1 MIWDRISDDAGL
13 DWIDH
18 DVRQQ
23 IARIVVTILACI
35 FSISNLGLIPSLV
48 WFAAALLAQFLTYR
62 ISVSILS
69 STTNARRFRLAT
81 ALAMLFETLVWS
93 YLAYLYWQPPSLIF
107 CLTSVC
113 ILAGQLLH
121 SVTFASRSRVASFV
135 CGVPPGLILIGMSS
149 FLSGL
154 HGTEQIMAFVAT
166 TGVGYYAFVSA
177 SASYAAQSALEEQ
190 RSFAQGIIEALDSR
204 IGIID
209 ERGDFIHT
217 NRVWRDR
224 IGAIEQ
230 RTNTRLGTH
239 MSEHTGRIPGRK
251 GQLVERQLAAMLDGQ
266 VDSFS
271 TLYRANVEGLSQW
284 FSLRAF
290 TLKDAGQAKVLVIQD
305 NVTEIKAS
313 EAKLRQTNRGLRRA
327 RLEADMANR
336 AKSRFLAT
344 MGHEIR
350 TPLNGIV
357 AIADVLSRSKLAES
371 DRDLIDTISSSADT
385 LSGLLVDMLDVARI
399 EAGRVSLERA
409 PFHLGDA
416 LRSVIALSNII
427 ASEKDLALNSHLDPT
442 IEVWVMGDLT
452 RFKQVATNL
461 IANAVKFTDKGNV
474 TVSAKRN
481 EAGAFEISVAD
492 TGIGFDPTQIDRLF
506 NPFEQADDTVTRRF
520 GGTGLG
526 LAIVKQLILMMGGK
540 INCTSVPERGSEF
553 HILLPLAITEAPPEQ
568 VEPSLE
574 DYMESAP
581 LVILVVD
588 DHPVNR
594 KVVGLILNQLN
605 IQLVMAENGEEAV
618 QAFYKQ
624 PFDAVLMDMQMPV
637 MDGLAATRAI
647 REIEQKAGQDRT
659 PVIMFS
665 ANALTEHIEQSLA
678 CGADMHLAKPITA
691 KGLLGA
697 LASVLNKE
705 PNLVTP
711 PMISA

>member
-1 MIWDRISDDAGL
+1 M
-13 DWIDH
+13 
-18 DVRQQ
+18 VRQFLDDPGFEEVAQ
-23 IARIVVTILACI
+23 DVQRSQVARSVSVLLTATLSIL
-35 FSISNLGLIPSLV
+35 NLGLWPSLTWLAV
-48 WFAAALLAQFLTYR
+48 ALTAQLFTHVTA
-62 ISVSILS
+62 VSTRRGGAMS
-69 STTNARRFRLAT
+69 RRFRA
-81 ALAMLFETLVWS
+81 AMVAAMLFETVVWD
-93 YLAYLYWQPPSLIF
+93 YLALVYWQPDNLAF
-107 CLTSVC
+107 CVLSICVVS
-113 ILAGQLLH
+113 GQLLH
-121 SVTFASRSRVASFV
+121 AQVFVGRQRSTLLACAIPPSVT
-135 CGVPPGLILIGMSS
+135 LIVMPT
-149 FLSGL
+149 FLSGFQGGAQL
-154 HGTEQIMAFVAT
+154 TAFAAT
-166 TGVGYYAFVSA
+166 TVAVYYAWVSA
-177 SASYAAQSALEEQ
+177 NAHNEARSSLEEQ
-190 RSFAQGIIEALDSR
+190 RSFAQGIIEALDAR

-209 ERGDFIHT
+209 ERGEFIHT
-217 NRVWRDR
+217 NRVWRER
-224 IGAIEQ
+224 IETIER
-230 RTNTRLGTH
+230 RTNTTLRNHLSDH
-239 MSEHTGRIPGRK
+239 CGRIPGRK
-251 GQLVERQLAAMLDGQ
+251 GQLIERQLQAMLDGR

-271 TLYRANVEGLSQW
+271 TLYRANVEGVSQW
-284 FSLRAF
+284 FSLRAY

-313 EAKLRQTNRGLRRA
+313 EAKLRQTNRVLRRA

-357 AIADVLSRSKLAES
+357 AIADVLSRSALGES

-427 ASEKDLALNSHLDPT
+427 ASEKNLALNSHLDPKV
-442 IEVWVMGDLT
+442 EVWVMGDLT
-452 RFKQVATNL
+452 RIKQVATNL
-461 IANAVKFTDKGNV
+461 IANAVKFTDQGNV
-474 TVSAKRN
+474 TVSARQN
-481 EAGAFEISVAD
+481 EVGAFEISVAD
-492 TGIGFDPTQIDRLF
+492 TGIGFDPSQIDRLF

-526 LAIVKQLILMMGGK
+526 LAIVKQLILMMGGN
-540 INCTSVPERGSEF
+540 ISCTSVPESGSEF
-553 HILLPLAITEAPPEQ
+553 RILLPLEITEEPPRQ
-568 VEPSLE
+568 IEPSLE
-574 DYMESAP
+574 DYIEAAP

-605 IQLVMAENGEEAV
+605 IQLVMAKNGEEAI

-647 REIEQKAGQDRT
+647 RDIEQRAGQDRT

-697 LASVLNKE
+697 LGSVLNKE
-705 PNLVTP
+705 PTLTTP
-711 PMISA
+711 PLISA

>member
-1 MIWDRISDDAGL
+1 MIRDRISADPRL
-13 DWIDH
+13 DGIDH
-18 DVRQQ
+18 NVRQRV
-23 IARIVVTILACI
+23 ARLVVTVLSCI
-35 FSISNLGLIPSLV
+35 FSIEHLGLKPSLV
-48 WFAAALLAQFLTYR
+48 WFSAALLAQFMTYR
-62 ISVSILS
+62 ISVSTLA
-69 STTNARRFRLAT
+69 STKHARRFRLIA
-81 ALAMLFETLVWS
+81 ALAMLFETMVWT
-93 YLAYLYWQPPSLIF
+93 YFAYLYWKSSSF
-107 CLTSVC
+107 AYCLFSVC
-113 ILAGQLLH
+113 ILSTQLIH
-121 SVTFASRSRVASFV
+121 SVTLAKRSRVALLV
-135 CGVPPGLILIGMSS
+135 CGVPPSLALIGLTT

-154 HGTEQIMAFVAT
+154 RGADQILVFVASI
-166 TGVGYYAFVSA
+166 GVVYYASVSA

-190 RSFAQGIIEALDSR
+190 RRFAQGLIDALDSR

-209 ERGDFIHT
+209 LHGDFIHT

-224 IGAIEQ
+224 IETIER
-230 RTNTRLGTH
+230 RTNTRLGNH
-239 MSEHTGRIPGRK
+239 LSEHTGRIPGRK
-251 GQLVERQLAAMLDGQ
+251 GQLIERQLAAMLAGQ

-271 TLYRANVEGLSQW
+271 TLYRANVEGLTQW
-284 FSLRAF
+284 FSLRAYA
-290 TLKDAGQAKVLVIQD
+290 LKDAGQARVLVVQD
-305 NVTEIKAS
+305 NITEIKAS
-313 EAKLRQTNRGLRRA
+313 ELKLRQTNRVLRRA
-327 RLEADMANR
+327 RFEADMANR

-357 AIADVLSRSKLAES
+357 AIADVLSRSEVSES

-427 ASEKDLALNSHLDPT
+427 ASEKNLTLNSHLDPS
-442 IEVWVMGDLT
+442 IEVWIMGDLT
-452 RFKQVATNL
+452 RFKQVTMNL
-461 IANAVKFTDKGNV
+461 VSNAVKFTDKGNV
-474 TVSAKRN
+474 TVSASRN
-481 EAGAFEISVAD
+481 ETGAFEISVAD
-492 TGIGFDPTQIDRLF
+492 TGIGFDPTQIARLF
-506 NPFEQADDTVTRRF
+506 NPFEQADDTVSRRF

-526 LAIVKQLILMMGGK
+526 LAIVKQLILMMGGNIK
-540 INCTSVPERGSEF
+540 CNSVPDQGSDF
-553 HILLPLAITEAPPEQ
+553 HILLPLEVVEAPPEQ

-574 DYMESAP
+574 DYLESAP

-605 IQLVMAENGEEAV
+605 IQLVMAENGEQAV

-637 MDGLAATRAI
+637 MDGLTATRAI
-647 REIEQKAGQDRT
+647 RVIEQKAGQERT

-678 CGADMHLAKPITA
+678 FGADMHLAKPITA

-705 PNLVTP
+705 QTLTTP
-711 PMISA
+711 PLIST

>member
-1 MIWDRISDDAGL
+1 MIRDRISDDPRL
-13 DWIDH
+13 DGIDH
-18 DVRQQ
+18 NVRQRV
-23 IARIVVTILACI
+23 ARLVVTVLSCI
-35 FSISNLGLIPSLV
+35 FSIEHLGLKPSLV
-48 WFAAALLAQFLTYR
+48 WFSAALLAQFMTYHY
-62 ISVSILS
+62 SVSTLA
-69 STTNARRFRLAT
+69 STKHTLRFRLVA
-81 ALAMLFETLVWS
+81 ALSILFETLVWT
-93 YLAYLYWQPPSLIF
+93 YFAYLYWKPSSLAY

-113 ILAGQLLH
+113 ILSTQLLH
-121 SVTFASRSRVASFV
+121 SVTLTKRSRVALLV
-135 CGVPPGLILIGMSS
+135 CGVPPSLALIGLTT

-154 HGTEQIMAFVAT
+154 RGADQILAFVASM
-166 TGVGYYAFVSA
+166 GVVYYASVSA

-190 RSFAQGIIEALDSR
+190 QRFAQGIIDALDSR

-209 ERGDFIHT
+209 LHGDVIHT

-224 IGAIEQ
+224 IETIER
-230 RTNTRLGTH
+230 RTNTCLGNH
-239 MSEHTGRIPGRK
+239 LSEHTGRIAGRK
-251 GQLVERQLAAMLDGQ
+251 GRLIERQLAAMLAGQ

-271 TLYRANVEGLSQW
+271 TLYRANVEGLTQW
-284 FSLRAF
+284 FSLRAYG
-290 TLKDAGQAKVLVIQD
+290 LKDAGQARVLVVQD
-305 NVTEIKAS
+305 NITEIKAS
-313 EAKLRQTNRGLRRA
+313 ELKLRQTNRVLRRA

-357 AIADVLSRSKLAES
+357 AIADVLSRSEVSES

-427 ASEKDLALNSHLDPT
+427 ASEKNLTLNSHLDPS
-442 IEVWVMGDLT
+442 IEVWIMGDLT
-452 RFKQVATNL
+452 RFKQVTMNL
-461 IANAVKFTDKGNV
+461 VSNAVKFTHKGNV
-474 TVSAKRN
+474 TVSASRN
-481 EAGAFEISVAD
+481 QTGAFEISVAD
-492 TGIGFDPTQIDRLF
+492 TGIGFDPTQIERLF
-506 NPFEQADDTVTRRF
+506 NPFEQADDTVSRRF

-526 LAIVKQLILMMGGK
+526 LAIVKQLILMMGGNIK
-540 INCTSVPERGSEF
+540 CNSVPDQGSDF
-553 HILLPLAITEAPPEQ
+553 HILLPLEVVEAPPEQ

-574 DYMESAP
+574 DYLESAP

-605 IQLVMAENGEEAV
+605 IQLVMAENGEQAV

-637 MDGLAATRAI
+637 MDGLTATRAI
-647 REIEQKAGQDRT
+647 RVIEQKAGQERT

-678 CGADMHLAKPITA
+678 FGADMHLAKPITA

-705 PNLVTP
+705 QTLTTP
-711 PMISA
+711 PLISA

>member
-1 MIWDRISDDAGL
+1 M
-13 DWIDH
+13 
-18 DVRQQ
+18 VRQFLDDPGFEEVAQ
-23 IARIVVTILACI
+23 DVQRSQVARTISVLLTAAL
-35 FSISNLGLIPSLV
+35 SILNLGLWPSLTWLAV
-48 WFAAALLAQFLTYR
+48 ALTAQLFTHLTA
-62 ISVSILS
+62 VS
-69 STTNARRFRLAT
+69 ARQGGAMSHRFRA
-81 ALAMLFETLVWS
+81 AMVGAMLFETVVWD
-93 YLAYLYWQPPSLIF
+93 YLALVYWQPDNLAF
-107 CLTSVC
+107 CVLSICVVS
-113 ILAGQLLH
+113 GQLLH
-121 SVTFASRSRVASFV
+121 AQVFVARQRLTLLACALPPSFT
-135 CGVPPGLILIGMSS
+135 LILMPT
-149 FLSGL
+149 FLSGFQGGAQL
-154 HGTEQIMAFVAT
+154 TAFAATSVA
-166 TGVGYYAFVSA
+166 VYYAWVSA
-177 SASYAAQSALEEQ
+177 NAHNDARSSLEEQ
-190 RSFAQGIIEALDSR
+190 RSFAQGIIEALDAR

-217 NRVWRDR
+217 NRVWRER
-224 IGAIEQ
+224 IEAIER
-230 RTNTRLGTH
+230 RTNTNLGNH
-239 MSEHTGRIPGRK
+239 LSDHCGRIPGRK
-251 GQLVERQLAAMLDGQ
+251 GQLIERQLQAMLEGRL
-266 VDSFS
+266 DSFS

-284 FSLRAF
+284 FSLRAYV
-290 TLKDAGQAKVLVIQD
+290 LKDAGQAKVLVVQD

-313 EAKLRQTNRGLRRA
+313 ESNLRQANRVLRRA

-427 ASEKDLALNSHLDPT
+427 ASEKNLALNSHLDPA
-442 IEVWVMGDLT
+442 IEVWVIGDLT
-452 RFKQVATNL
+452 RFKQVSTNL
-461 IANAVKFTDKGNV
+461 ISNAVKFTDKGNV
-474 TVSAKRN
+474 TVTAKRN
-481 EAGAFEISVAD
+481 EAGAFEISVSD

-540 INCTSVPERGSEF
+540 IDCTSVPESGSEF
-553 HILLPLAITEAPPEQ
+553 HILLPLAVTEAPPKQ

-605 IQLVMAENGEEAV
+605 IQLVMAKNGEEAI

-647 REIEQKAGQDRT
+647 RDIEQKAGQDRT

-665 ANALTEHIEQSLA
+665 ANALTEHIEQSRA
-678 CGADMHLAKPITA
+678 CGADLHLAKPITA

-697 LASVLNKE
+697 LASVLNRE
-705 PNLVTP
+705 
-711 PMISA
+711 SALTTRP

>member
-1 MIWDRISDDAGL
+1 MIWDRISADPGL
-13 DWIDH
+13 DWVDH

-23 IARIVVTILACI
+23 VARLVVTFLACI
-35 FSISNLGLIPSLV
+35 LSVKNLGLVPSVV
-48 WFAAALLAQFLTYR
+48 WLAAALIAQFMTYR
-62 ISVSILS
+62 ISISIRMS
-69 STTNARRFRLAT
+69 EKNAGIFRLST
-81 ALAMLFETLVWS
+81 ALAMFFETLVWS
-93 YLAYLYWQPPSLIF
+93 YLAYLYWQPSSLTF
-107 CLTSVC
+107 CIASVC
-113 ILAGQLLH
+113 ILTGQLLH
-121 SVTFASRSRVASFV
+121 SVTFASRSRIASFI
-135 CGVPPGLILIGMSS
+135 CGVPPGLILIGVTT

-154 HGTEQIMAFVAT
+154 HGADQIMVFVAT
-166 TGVGYYAFVSA
+166 TGVFYYAFVSA
-177 SASYAAQSALEEQ
+177 SASYATQSALEEQ
-190 RSFAQGIIEALDSR
+190 RRFAQGIIEALDSR

-209 ERGDFIHT
+209 EHGDFIHT
-217 NRVWRDR
+217 NRVWRQR
-224 IGAIEQ
+224 IEAIEQ
-230 RTNTRLGTH
+230 RTNTRLGNH
-239 MSEHTGRIPGRK
+239 LADHCGRIPGRK
-251 GQLVERQLAAMLDGQ
+251 GQLIERQLQAMVEGRA
-266 VDSFS
+266 DSFS
-271 TLYRANVEGLSQW
+271 TLYRANVEGQSQW
-284 FSLRAF
+284 FSLRAY

-313 EAKLRQTNRGLRRA
+313 EAKLRQTNRVLRRA
-327 RLEADMANR
+327 RLDADTANR

-357 AIADVLSRSKLAES
+357 AIADVLSRSKLGEAE
-371 DRDLIDTISSSADT
+371 RDLIDTISSSADT

-409 PFHLGDA
+409 PFQLGDA

-427 ASEKDLALNSHLDPT
+427 ASEKNLALNSHLDPS

-461 IANAVKFTDKGNV
+461 ISNAVKFTDKGSV
-474 TVSAKRN
+474 TISAKCN
-481 EAGAFEISVAD
+481 EAGAFEISVSD
-492 TGIGFDPTQIDRLF
+492 TGIGFDPGQIERLF
-506 NPFEQADDTVTRRF
+506 NPFEQADDTVSRRF

-526 LAIVKQLILMMGGK
+526 LAIVKQLIQLMGGS
-540 INCTSVPERGSEF
+540 INCTSVPERGSNF
-553 HILLPLAITEAPPEQ
+553 HILLPLDVTEAPPVPIES
-568 VEPSLE
+568 SLE
-574 DYMESAP
+574 DYIEAAP

-637 MDGLAATRAI
+637 MDGLEATRAI
-647 REIEQKAGQDRT
+647 REIEHRAGQKHT
-659 PVIMFS
+659 PIIMFS
-665 ANALTEHIEQSLA
+665 ANALTEHIEQSLDS
-678 CGADMHLAKPITA
+678 GADMHLAKPITA

-705 PNLVTP
+705 PSLATL
-711 PMISA
+711 S

>member
-1 MIWDRISDDAGL
+1 M
-13 DWIDH
+13 
-18 DVRQQ
+18 
-23 IARIVVTILACI
+23 
-35 FSISNLGLIPSLV
+35 
-48 WFAAALLAQFLTYR
+48 
-62 ISVSILS
+62 
-69 STTNARRFRLAT
+69 
-81 ALAMLFETLVWS
+81 
-93 YLAYLYWQPPSLIF
+93 
-107 CLTSVC
+107 
-113 ILAGQLLH
+113 
-121 SVTFASRSRVASFV
+121 
-135 CGVPPGLILIGMSS
+135 
-149 FLSGL
+149 
-154 HGTEQIMAFVAT
+154 
-166 TGVGYYAFVSA
+166 
-177 SASYAAQSALEEQ
+177 
-190 RSFAQGIIEALDSR
+190 
-204 IGIID
+204 
-209 ERGDFIHT
+209 
-217 NRVWRDR
+217 
-224 IGAIEQ
+224 
-230 RTNTRLGTH
+230 
-239 MSEHTGRIPGRK
+239 
-251 GQLVERQLAAMLDGQ
+251 
-266 VDSFS
+266 
-271 TLYRANVEGLSQW
+271 
-284 FSLRAF
+284 
-290 TLKDAGQAKVLVIQD
+290 
-305 NVTEIKAS
+305 
-313 EAKLRQTNRGLRRA
+313 
-327 RLEADMANR
+327 
-336 AKSRFLAT
+336 
-344 MGHEIR
+344 
-350 TPLNGIV
+350 
-357 AIADVLSRSKLAES
+357 
-371 DRDLIDTISSSADT
+371 
-385 LSGLLVDMLDVARI
+385 
-399 EAGRVSLERA
+399 
-409 PFHLGDA
+409 GDA
-416 LRSVIALSNII
+416 LRSVITLSNII

-526 LAIVKQLILMMGGK
+526 LAIVKQLILMMGGN
-540 INCTSVPERGSEF
+540 ISCTSVPESGSEF
-553 HILLPLAITEAPPEQ
+553 RILLPLEITEEPPRQ
-568 VEPSLE
+568 IEPSLE
-574 DYMESAP
+574 DYIEAAP

-605 IQLVMAENGEEAV
+605 IQLVMAKNGEEAV

>member
-1 MIWDRISDDAGL
+1 MVRELLEDPGFDDVARDVQKSQVARTISVLLTAAL
-13 DWIDH
+13 S
-18 DVRQQ
+18 
-23 IARIVVTILACI
+23 I
-35 FSISNLGLIPSLV
+35 FNLGLWPAMAWLI
-48 WFAAALLAQFLTYR
+48 FAMLAQLFTHLAA
-62 ISVSILS
+62 
-69 STTNARRFRLAT
+69 NAVYSPSGMSRPQRAKIV
-81 ALAMLFETLVWS
+81 AAMLFETMSWTLLALV
-93 YLAYLYWQPPSLIF
+93 YWQPSNLAF
-107 CLTSVC
+107 CVLSICV
-113 ILAGQLLH
+113 LSGQLLH
-121 SVTFASRSRVASFV
+121 AQVFVARGRLTLFACA
-135 CGVPPGLILIGMSS
+135 VPPSLALILMPT
-149 FLSGL
+149 FLSGF
-154 HGTEQIMAFVAT
+154 HGGAQMTAFSAT
-166 TGVGYYAFVSA
+166 SVVVYYAWVSA
-177 SASYAAQSALEEQ
+177 NAHTAARSALEEQ

-209 ERGDFIHT
+209 EHGDFIHT
-217 NRVWRDR
+217 NRVWRER
-224 IGAIEQ
+224 IQTIER
-230 RTNTRLGTH
+230 RTNARLGNH
-239 MSEHTGRIPGRK
+239 LSEHCGRIPGRK
-251 GQLVERQLAAMLDGQ
+251 GQLVERQLQAMLDGRA
-266 VDSFS
+266 DNFS

-284 FSLRAF
+284 FSLRAY

-305 NVTEIKAS
+305 NVTDIKAS
-313 EAKLRQTNRGLRRA
+313 ESKLRQTNRVLRRA

-357 AIADVLSRSKLAES
+357 AIADVLSRSKLGES
-371 DRDLIDTISSSADT
+371 DRDLIDTIASSAET

-409 PFHLGDA
+409 PFQLGDA

-427 ASEKDLALNSHLDPT
+427 ASEKNLALNSHLDPT

-461 IANAVKFTDKGNV
+461 ISNAVKFTDQGSV
-474 TVSAKRN
+474 TISAKRN
-481 EAGAFEISVAD
+481 EAGAFEIAVSD
-492 TGIGFDPTQIDRLF
+492 TGIGFDPTQIERLF
-506 NPFEQADDTVTRRF
+506 NPFEQADDSVSRRF

-540 INCTSVPERGSEF
+540 IDCDSAPDCGSVF
-553 HILLPLAITEAPPEQ
+553 KILLPMAITDAPLET
-568 VEPSLE
+568 VDPSLE
-574 DYMESAP
+574 DYIESAP

-624 PFDAVLMDMQMPV
+624 RYDAVLMDMQMPV
-637 MDGLAATRAI
+637 MDGLEATRAI
-647 REIEQKAGQDRT
+647 REIERKAGQEHT

-697 LASVLNKE
+697 LASVLHKE
-705 PNLVTP
+705 PALTTRP
-711 PMISA
+711 

>member
-1 MIWDRISDDAGL
+1 
-13 DWIDH
+13 
-18 DVRQQ
+18 
-23 IARIVVTILACI
+23 
-35 FSISNLGLIPSLV
+35 
-48 WFAAALLAQFLTYR
+48 
-62 ISVSILS
+62 
-69 STTNARRFRLAT
+69 
-81 ALAMLFETLVWS
+81 LAMLLETFVWS
-93 YLAYLYWQPPSLIF
+93 YLAYLYWQPSSLTF

-121 SVTFASRSRVASFV
+121 SVTFASRSRVALLV
-135 CGVPPGLILIGMSS
+135 CGVPPGLTLIGVTTL
-149 FLSGL
+149 LSGL
-154 HGTEQIMAFVAT
+154 HGAEQIMVFVAT
-166 TGVGYYAFVSA
+166 VGVVYYAFVSA

-190 RSFAQGIIEALDSR
+190 RRFAQGIIEALDSR

-224 IGAIEQ
+224 IETIEQ
-230 RTNTRLGTH
+230 RTNTRLGAH

-251 GQLVERQLAAMLDGQ
+251 GQLVERQLAAMLTGQ

-271 TLYRANVEGLSQW
+271 TLYRANVAGLSQW

-290 TLKDAGQAKVLVIQD
+290 TLKDAGQAKLLVIQD

-313 EAKLRQTNRGLRRA
+313 EAKLRQTNRVLRRA
-327 RLEADMANR
+327 LLEADMANR

-357 AIADVLSRSKLAES
+357 AIADVLSRSELGES

-427 ASEKDLALNSHLDPT
+427 ASEKDLALNSHLDPK

-452 RFKQVATNL
+452 RFKQVVTNL
-461 IANAVKFTDKGNV
+461 IANAVKFTDEGNV

-526 LAIVKQLILMMGGK
+526 LAIVKQLILMMGGN
-540 INCTSVPERGSEF
+540 ISCTSALERGSEF
-553 HILLPLAITEAPPEQ
+553 HILLPLAITEAPQEQ

-574 DYMESAP
+574 DYMTSAP

-605 IQLVMAENGEEAV
+605 IQLVMAKNGEEAV

-624 PFDAVLMDMQMPV
+624 PYDAVLMDMQMPV

-647 REIEQKAGQDRT
+647 REIEQRAGQDRT

-697 LASVLNKE
+697 LGSVLNKE
-705 PNLVTP
+705 PTSPL
-711 PMISA
+711 ISA

>member
-1 MIWDRISDDAGL
+1 MIWDRISDDPGL

-23 IARIVVTILACI
+23 VARLVVTFLACI
-35 FSISNLGLIPSLV
+35 FSISNLGLKSSLV
-48 WFAAALLAQFLTYR
+48 WFAVALLAQFMTYR
-62 ISVSILS
+62 ISVSIRA
-69 STTNARRFRLAT
+69 NEKHVRQYRLAT
-81 ALAMLFETLVWS
+81 ALAMLFETFVWS
-93 YLAYLYWQPPSLIF
+93 YLAYLYWQPSSLTF
-107 CLTSVC
+107 CLASVC

-121 SVTFASRSRVASFV
+121 SVTFASRSRVASLV
-135 CGVPPGLILIGMSS
+135 CGVPPGLTLIGMTT
-149 FLSGL
+149 FLGGL
-154 HGTEQIMAFVAT
+154 HGSDQIMVFVAT
-166 TGVGYYAFVSA
+166 MGVVYYAFVSA

-190 RSFAQGIIEALDSR
+190 RRFAQGIIEALDSR

-209 ERGDFIHT
+209 ASGDFIHT

-224 IGAIEQ
+224 IQAIET
-230 RTNTRLGTH
+230 RTNTRLGNHLT
-239 MSEHTGRIPGRK
+239 EHAGRIPGRK
-251 GQLVERQLAAMLDGQ
+251 GQLVERQLQAMLEGR

-271 TLYRANVEGLSQW
+271 TLYRANVEGQSQW
-284 FSLRAF
+284 FSLRAYA
-290 TLKDAGQAKVLVIQD
+290 LKDAGQAKVLVVQD

-313 EAKLRQTNRGLRRA
+313 ESKLRQTNRVLRRA

-357 AIADVLSRSKLAES
+357 AIADVLSRSTLGES

-399 EAGRVSLERA
+399 EAGRVSLEQA
-409 PFHLGDA
+409 PFHLGEA

-427 ASEKDLALNSHLDPT
+427 ASEKNLALNSHLDPT

-461 IANAVKFTDKGNV
+461 ISNAVKFTDKGSV
-474 TVSAKRN
+474 TVSASRN
-481 EAGAFEISVAD
+481 ETGAFEISVAD
-492 TGIGFDPTQIDRLF
+492 TGIGFDPSQIERLF
-506 NPFEQADDTVTRRF
+506 NPFEQADDTVSRRF

-526 LAIVKQLILMMGGK
+526 LAIVKQLILMMGGNIK
-540 INCTSVPERGSEF
+540 CNSVPERGSDF
-553 HILLPLAITEAPPEQ
+553 HILLPLVVTEAPPTQ

-574 DYMESAP
+574 DYNETAP

-637 MDGLAATRAI
+637 MDGLQATRAI
-647 REIEQKAGQDRT
+647 RDIEQKAGQQRT

-665 ANALTEHIEQSLA
+665 ANALTEHIEQSRA
-678 CGADMHLAKPITA
+678 CGADLHLAKPITA

-697 LASVLNKE
+697 LASVVNKE
-705 PNLVTP
+705 PTLTTP
-711 PMISA
+711 PLISA

>member
-1 MIWDRISDDAGL
+1 MIWDRISNDAGL
-13 DWIDH
+13 DWIDN

-23 IARIVVTILACI
+23 IARLVVTLLACI
-35 FSISNLGLIPSLV
+35 FSVSNLGLVPSLV
-48 WFAAALLAQFLTYR
+48 WFVAALLAQFLTYR
-62 ISVSILS
+62 ISVFILS

-81 ALAMLFETLVWS
+81 ALAMLFETFVWS
-93 YLAYLYWQPPSLIF
+93 YLAYLYWQPSSFIF

-113 ILAGQLLH
+113 TLAGQLLH

-135 CGVPPGLILIGMSS
+135 CGVPPGLTLIGMAT

-166 TGVGYYAFVSA
+166 TAVGYYAFVSA
-177 SASYAAQSALEEQ
+177 SASYAVQSALEEQ
-190 RSFAQGIIEALDSR
+190 RSFAQGIIEALDFR

-251 GQLVERQLAAMLDGQ
+251 GQLIERQLAAMLTGQ

-271 TLYRANVEGLSQW
+271 TLYRANVDGLSQW
-284 FSLRAF
+284 FSLRAY

-313 EAKLRQTNRGLRRA
+313 EAKLRQTNRVLRRA

-357 AIADVLSRSKLAES
+357 AIADVLSRSELGES

-399 EAGRVSLERA
+399 EAGRVSLERT

-427 ASEKDLALNSHLDPT
+427 ASEKDLALNSHLEPT

-452 RFKQVATNL
+452 RFKQVVTNL
-461 IANAVKFTDKGNV
+461 ISNSVKFTDKGSV
-474 TVSAKRN
+474 TVSAQRN
-481 EAGAFEISVAD
+481 EAGVFEISVSD

-526 LAIVKQLILMMGGK
+526 LAIVKQLTLMMGGK
-540 INCTSVPERGSEF
+540 INCTSVPESGSEF
-553 HILLPLAITEAPPEQ
+553 HILLPLAVTEAPPEQ
-568 VEPSLE
+568 VKFSLE

-637 MDGLAATRAI
+637 MDGLQATRAI
-647 REIEQKAGQDRT
+647 RDIEQKAGQART

-705 PNLVTP
+705 PPLTTP

>member
-35 FSISNLGLIPSLV
+35 FSVSNLGLIPSLV

-107 CLTSVC
+107 CLTSLC

-251 GQLVERQLAAMLDGQ
+251 GQLVERQLAAMLDGH

-271 TLYRANVEGLSQW
+271 TLYRANVEGVSQW

-540 INCTSVPERGSEF
+540 INCTSVPESGSEF

-705 PNLVTP
+705 PTLTTP